1 MTTAAT
7 SGQTMTLTVNGAALG
22 ETRSFAIH
30 FSQGEIDATSRDSA
44 RWGEF
49 LKGRREWTIDF
60 EGLFIYNN
68 VAKKIFQSYFTAAT
82 PTTLTIILT
91 MPDTAT
97 YTGTCLLTSMDYD
110 GPAEDA
116 VTISGSLKGTGALVA
131 SVS

>member
-7 SGQTMTLTVNGAALG
+7 SGQTMTLTIEGAALG
-22 ETRSFAIH
+22 ESRSFAIH

-49 LKGRREWTIDF
+49 LVGRREWTIDF
-60 EGLFIYNN
+60 EGLYIYNN
-68 VAKKIFQSYFTAAT
+68 VAKKVLQSHFTAAL
-82 PTTLTIILT
+82 PTALTVILM

-97 YTGTCLLTSMDYD
+97 FTGECHLTSMDYD

-116 VTISGSLKGTGALVA
+116 VTISGSLKGTGALTA